1 MSSRSV
7 CTEDLEAEL
16 VPLPAIGTEISATV
30 PAGLTSTS
38 IGVNS
43 LPLASELRFRS
54 AIAAWTS
61 AERTSLA
68 STTTCA
74 AVASPGNAA
83 WILS

>member
-7 CTEDLEAEL
+7 LTEDLEAEL
-16 VPLPAIGTEISATV
+16 VPLPAMGTEISATV

-43 LPLASELRFRS
+43 TPVASALRFRS
-54 AIAAWTS
+54 AIAACTS
-61 AERTSLA
+61 AERTLLA
-68 STTTCA
+68 STTTA
-74 AVASPGNAA
+74 AATASPGNAA